1 MPETPSRILLVDD
14 ESSIRMS
21 MALVLTEFGYKVRS
35 AAEGFSALREIRE
48 EMPDILLTDL
58 NMPGMSGFELL
69 SVVWRRFPSI
79 QKIAM
84 SGAFSGND
92 VPSGVAAD
100 AFYQKGSGTEALLQ
114 TLSALPQHT
123 RSAPLPCRASAL
135 LRIDRSG
142 HGTSPDEC
150 VTIICPE
157 CLRAFS
163 HAIAGMNGFMRET
176 DCVHCG
182 YSIQYT
188 IVEPTGQ
195 ARLQAPRRKDCA
207 VNRAQSAPALSN
219 STQQERV

>member
-1 MPETPSRILLVDD
+1 MQEMLSRILVVDD
-14 ESSIRMS
+14 ESSIRTS
-21 MALVLTEFGYKVRS
+21 MALVLTESGYKVRS

-84 SGAFSGND
+84 SGAFPGNE
-92 VPSGVAAD
+92 VPSGVTAD
-100 AFYQKGSGTEALLQ
+100 AFYQKGSGANALLQ
-114 TLSALPQHT
+114 TLRALPQHART
-123 RSAPLPCRASAL
+123 APLPCSASAL

-142 HGTSPDEC
+142 HGTSSDEC
-150 VTIICPE
+150 VTINCPE

-163 HAIAGMNGFMRET
+163 HVSAGISGFMRET

-188 IVEPTGQ
+188 IVEPPSQTRSQ
-195 ARLQAPRRKDCA
+195 ALRRTA
-207 VNRAQSAPALSN
+207 WTQSAPDLAN
-219 STQQERV
+219 